1 MGENILSLDIE
12 ALKARLRSSPWVADA
27 TVGRTLPDTLKVEIR
42 ERVPLALAEVERLYL
57 MDKDGG
63 LIDLYGPRTAAFD
76 LPIVRGLMGVDDEAR
91 RDRAQR
97 AGDAARRPRRPRG
110 RGLGGLR
117 AALGRPAGGAAR
129 RGRGAAR
136 SASRPYRQRVLTFL
150 SLRKDLV
157 ERCPDAEYFD
167 LRFRGQHLR
176 EAAAAPASGSGAAP
190 APSAP
195 RPVRP
200 GTRAASPVARDPSR
214 VAAAAPL
221 AGDRPA
227 STSMPRPTAAGRPRK
242 VGPRVA
248 KKKDR
253 YIFGL
258 DIGTHKICAIVAEI
272 TDEGRLDVIGIGQ
285 AESKG
290 LRKGVVINLEA
301 TVDAIKRVLEEAEL
315 MAGVEIGSAYVGIAG
330 THIKGF
336 NSRGVIAVSSKNRM
350 IDREDVR
357 RVIEAAKAV
366 SIPMDRE
373 ILHVLPQEFVVDDQ
387 DGIGDPTGM
396 TGTRLEVNVHIITCS
411 TTAAQNTVTCVNRAG
426 LEVTDTVLTQ
436 IAAAE
441 ACLTPDEKE
450 LGVALV
456 DIGGGTTDLAIF
468 EKGSLWHTAVLQ
480 VGGEHFTNDVAVA
493 LRTPVNEAEKI
504 KKKHGCALTS
514 MIPEEDSIE
523 VPSVGGRKPRIM
535 ARQVLGDVVQARAE
549 EICQMVA

>member
-1 MGENILSLDIE
+1 M
-12 ALKARLRSSPWVADA
+12 
-27 TVGRTLPDTLKVEIR
+27 
-42 ERVPLALAEVERLYL
+42 
-57 MDKDGG
+57 
-63 LIDLYGPRTAAFD
+63 
-76 LPIVRGLMGVDDEAR
+76 
-91 RDRAQR
+91 
-97 AGDAARRPRRPRG
+97 
-110 RGLGGLR
+110 
-117 AALGRPAGGAAR
+117 
-129 RGRGAAR
+129 
-136 SASRPYRQRVLTFL
+136 
-150 SLRKDLV
+150 
-157 ERCPDAEYFD
+157 
-167 LRFRGQHLR
+167 
-176 EAAAAPASGSGAAP
+176 
-190 APSAP
+190 
-195 RPVRP
+195 
-200 GTRAASPVARDPSR
+200 
-214 VAAAAPL
+214 
-221 AGDRPA
+221 
-227 STSMPRPTAAGRPRK
+227 
-242 VGPRVA
+242 A

-272 TDEGRLDVIGIGQ
+272 MEEGRLDIIGIGQ

-336 NSRGVIAVSSKNRM
+336 NSRGVIAVSSKNRT
-350 IDREDVR
+350 IEREDVK

-411 TTAAQNTVTCVNRAG
+411 TTATQNTITCVNRAG

-441 ACLTPDEKE
+441 ACLTSDEKE

-504 KKKHGCALTS
+504 KKKFGCALTS
-514 MIPEEDSIE
+514 MIPEEDVVE

-549 EICQMVA
+549 EICQMVATEIRRAGFDRNLNSGIVLTGGGSILEGMPEIAEQIFDMPVRRGSPAGIGGLVDVVASPVYSTAVGLVQAGYRSRAGVPGYVPSRQAATGTFGKVTGRLMGWLSDFF